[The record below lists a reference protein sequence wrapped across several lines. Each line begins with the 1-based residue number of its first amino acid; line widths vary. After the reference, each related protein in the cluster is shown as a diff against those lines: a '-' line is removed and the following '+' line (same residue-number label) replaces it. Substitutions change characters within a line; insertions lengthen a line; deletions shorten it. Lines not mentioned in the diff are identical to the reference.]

1 MFRLHILHA
10 VGAFFVFALFIGLAS
25 PAAESATAQTK
36 YTPEL
41 QAAISRAEAYLNR
54 ITTLHARFI
63 QVGPKGEMAEGDL
76 YLSRPGRMRIEYD
89 PPVPLL
95 LIAADDWLAYQDK
108 ELEEVTYLPLS
119 STPATFLLQE
129 KIHLGGEI
137 AVTKAEKT
145 LGATRIWLSRTDDP
159 GAGTLTL
166 VFSENPFV
174 LRQWDVTDSQ
184 GLTTQV
190 GLLNPE
196 FGKKFDPELFEIRDP
211 YKKRKVG
218 PRRR

>member
-1 MFRLHILHA
+1 LRALR
-10 VGAFFVFALFIGLAS
+10 VFFVFALLIGLAA
-25 PAAESATAQTK
+25 PAAADTAPAQEN

-41 QAAISRAEAYLNR
+41 QAAITRAEAYLNR
-54 ITTLHARFI
+54 ITTLHARFV
-63 QVGPKGEMAEGDL
+63 QVGPNGEMAEGDL

-95 LIAADDWLAYQDK
+95 LIAANDWLAYQDK

-129 KIHLGGEI
+129 KIRLGGDI
-137 AVTKAEKT
+137 TVTKAEKT
-145 LGATRIWLSRTDDP
+145 PGATRIWLARTDDP
-159 GAGTLTL
+159 GAGTLAL
-166 VFSENPFV
+166 VFSNAPFA

-190 GLLNPE
+190 GLLNAE
-196 FGKKFDPELFEIRDP
+196 FGKTFDPKLFELRNP
-211 YKKRKVG
+211 YKKRKAG